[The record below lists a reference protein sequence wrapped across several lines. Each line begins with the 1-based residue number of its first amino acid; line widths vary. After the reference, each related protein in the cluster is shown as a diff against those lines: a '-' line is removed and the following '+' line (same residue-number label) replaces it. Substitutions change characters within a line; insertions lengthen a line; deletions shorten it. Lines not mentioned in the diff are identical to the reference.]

1 MEAWMRKTAGK
12 IAAQISGIVGTDVVL
27 SRHTSFKIGGPA
39 DLFVEPVTMTEL
51 VMVLSTLRQEEIP
64 VYLLGSG
71 TNLLVSDAGYRGAVV
86 RLAGE
91 FKQFIYGNY
100 CVDAG
105 AAVPLARLAVDAG
118 KRGLAGLD
126 FAAGIPGTVGG
137 ALVMNA
143 GAHGSAIGDL
153 LTEAQILDEKLN
165 LHSFTAEDLGLSY
178 RKSNITSGSVVC
190 RVKLRLLQ
198 GERETQEKKCDQY
211 LHFRRKHQPRQPNAG
226 SIFKNPPH
234 DSAGRLIEAAGL
246 KGRRVGGAMISELH
260 ANFIVNCGNASAA
273 DVWYLLEM
281 AREEVA
287 RQFGVNLE
295 LEIRLLGY

>member
-1 MEAWMRKTAGK
+1 MKKTAEK
-12 IAAQISGIVGTDVVL
+12 LASKISGIVRTEEAL

-51 VMVLSTLRQEEIP
+51 VTVLSILRQEGIA

-86 RLAGE
+86 RLGGE
-91 FKQFIYGNY
+91 FKQFEFEGY
-100 CVDAG
+100 CVEAG
-105 AAVPLARLAVDAG
+105 AAVPLARLAGDAG
-118 KRGLAGLD
+118 QRGLAGLD

-143 GAHGSAIGDL
+143 GAHGSAISDVL
-153 LTEAQILDEKLN
+153 KEAQILDEELS
-165 LHSFTAEDLGLSY
+165 LHRFTAEELGLSY
-178 RKSNITSGSVVC
+178 RKSNITSGAVVC
-190 RVKLRLLQ
+190 RVKLQLLP
-198 GERETQEKKCDQY
+198 GERELQAKNRGQY
-211 LHFRRKHQPRQPNAG
+211 LCFRQERQPRQPNAG

-246 KGRRVGGAMISELH
+246 KGRRAGGAMISEMH
-260 ANFIVNCGNASAA
+260 ANFIVNCGNACSA
-273 DVWYLLEM
+273 DVWFLLET

-287 RQFGVNLE
+287 RQFGVKLE
-295 LEIRLLGY
+295 LEICLLGY

>member
-1 MEAWMRKTAGK
+1 MRNTAEK
-12 IAAQISGIVGTDVVL
+12 IASQISGIVRSDELL
-27 SRHTSFKIGGPA
+27 SRHTSFKIGGPV
-39 DLFVEPVTMTEL
+39 DLFVEPLTMTDL
-51 VMVLSTLRQEEIP
+51 IIVLSILRREEIP
-64 VYLLGSG
+64 YYLLGSG

-91 FKQFIYGNY
+91 FKQFAYENC
-100 CVDAG
+100 CVEAG
-105 AAVPLARLAVDAG
+105 AAVPLARLASDAG
-118 KRGLAGLD
+118 RRGLAGLD

-143 GAHGSAIGDL
+143 GAHGSAIGNVL
-153 LTEAQILDEKLN
+153 LEALILDEKLC
-165 LHSFTAEDLGLSY
+165 LHSFAAKDLGLSY
-178 RKSNITSGSVVC
+178 RKSNITSASVVC
-190 RVKLRLLQ
+190 RVKLRLSQ
-198 GERETQEKKCDQY
+198 GERDLQAKICGQH
-211 LHFRRKHQPRQPNAG
+211 LRFRREHQPLQPNAG

-234 DSAGRLIEAAGL
+234 DFAGRLIEAAGL
-246 KGRRVGGAMISELH
+246 KGRRAGGAMISDLH

-273 DVWYLLEM
+273 DVWFLLEM

>member
-1 MEAWMRKTAGK
+1 MRKTAEK
-12 IAAQISGIVGTDVVL
+12 IAAQVSGIVRTDEVL

-39 DLFVEPVTMTEL
+39 DLFVEPLTMTEL
-51 VMVLSTLRQEEIP
+51 VTVLSTLRQEEIP
-64 VYLLGSG
+64 LYLLGSG

-91 FKQFIYGNY
+91 FKQFVYGDC
-100 CVDAG
+100 CVESG
-105 AAVPLARLAVDAG
+105 AAVPLARLASESSQ
-118 KRGLAGLD
+118 RGLAGLD

-143 GAHGSAIGDL
+143 GAHGSAISDV
-153 LTEAQILDEKLN
+153 LTEALILDEKLS
-165 LHSFTAEDLGLSY
+165 LHSLAAGDLGLSY

-190 RVKLRLLQ
+190 RVKLRLSQ
-198 GERETQEKKCDQY
+198 GKREVELKKCGQH
-211 LHFRRKHQPRQPNAG
+211 LRFRREHQPLQPNAG

-273 DVWYLLEM
+273 DVWFLLEM

-287 RQFGVNLE
+287 KQFGINLE

>member
-1 MEAWMRKTAGK
+1 MKKTAEK
-12 IAAQISGIVGTDVVL
+12 LASQIGGIVRTEEAL

-51 VMVLSTLRQEEIP
+51 VIVLSILRQEGIP

-86 RLAGE
+86 RLGGE
-91 FKQFIYGNY
+91 FKQFEFGGC
-100 CVDAG
+100 CVETG
-105 AAVPLARLAVDAG
+105 AAVPLARLAADAG
-118 KRGLAGLD
+118 QRGLAGLD

-143 GAHGSAIGDL
+143 GAHGSAISDVL
-153 LTEAQILDEKLN
+153 KEAQILDKELS
-165 LHSFTAEDLGLSY
+165 LHRFTAEDLGLSY
-178 RKSNITSGSVVC
+178 RKSNLAPGSVVC
-190 RVKLRLLQ
+190 RVKLQLLP
-198 GERETQEKKCDQY
+198 GERESLAKKRGQY
-211 LHFRRKHQPRQPNAG
+211 LCFRQERQPRQPNAG

-246 KGRRVGGAMISELH
+246 KGRRAGGAMISEMH
-260 ANFIVNCGNASAA
+260 ANFIVNCGNASSA
-273 DVWYLLEM
+273 DVWYLLET
-281 AREEVA
+281 AREEVVK
-287 RQFGVNLE
+287 QFGVKLE

>member
-1 MEAWMRKTAGK
+1 MRKTAEK
-12 IAAQISGIVGTDVVL
+12 ITAQVSGIVRTDEVL

-39 DLFVEPVTMTEL
+39 DLFVEPVTMMEL
-51 VMVLSTLRQEEIP
+51 VIVLSILRQEEIP

-91 FKQFIYGNY
+91 FKQFVYENC
-100 CVDAG
+100 CVEAG
-105 AAVPLARLAVDAG
+105 AAVPLAWLASDAG
-118 KRGLAGLD
+118 QRGLAGLD

-143 GAHGSAIGDL
+143 GAHGSVIGDV
-153 LTEAQILDEKLN
+153 LTEALILDEKLR
-165 LHSFTAEDLGLSY
+165 LHSFAAEDLGLFY

-190 RVKLRLLQ
+190 RVKLRLSQ
-198 GERETQEKKCDQY
+198 GEKEIQARKCGQY
-211 LHFRRKHQPRQPNAG
+211 LRFRREHQPHQPNAG

-234 DSAGRLIEAAGL
+234 DFAGRLIEAAGL
-246 KGRRVGGAMISELH
+246 KGRRVGGAMISDLH
-260 ANFIVNCGNASAA
+260 ANFIVNCGNASAT
-273 DVWYLLEM
+273 DVRNLLEM